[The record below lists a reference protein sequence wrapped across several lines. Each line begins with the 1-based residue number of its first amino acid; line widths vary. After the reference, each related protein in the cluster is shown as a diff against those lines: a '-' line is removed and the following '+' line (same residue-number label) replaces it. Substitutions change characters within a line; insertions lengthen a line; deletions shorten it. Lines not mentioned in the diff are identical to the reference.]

1 MGSRARQRAA
11 LRTAQKQSRRE
22 IDASRQAAMATPE
35 FAAMM
40 AAAVDD
46 EVVRLAQADEPAQVA
61 RLTAAGFRLREAG
74 TEGAGIWNH
83 RRGVRIM
90 HSIARE
96 ADGQAWAHVSVSH
109 KSGALPGWYEV
120 RDAQQLLYPDRP
132 GVVVVAAAGEHVDL
146 AEVAHVWTCLTA
158 RTVPDFRKM
167 GQI

>member
-11 LRTAQKQSRRE
+11 WRTAQKQSRRE
-22 IDASRQAAMATPE
+22 TADRNQAARATSE
-35 FAAMM
+35 FAAMV
-40 AAAVDD
+40 AAVVDD
-46 EVVRLAQADEPAQVA
+46 EIVKLAEADEAGQAA

-74 TEGAGIWNH
+74 TEGAGIWDH
-83 RRGVRIM
+83 RRGIRII

-96 ADGQAWAHVSVSH
+96 ADGHAWAHVSVSH
-109 KSGALPGWYEV
+109 KSGTLPGWYEV
-120 RDAQQLLYPDRP
+120 RDAQRLLYPDRP